1 MADRPTFA
9 DLTGKSALVTGCGSP
24 DGIGFA
30 IARLLG
36 RQGAA
41 VAITST
47 TDRVFDRARELEAD
61 GIEVMALVADLIESD
76 PAGDA
81 VEHATAW
88 KSGLDILVN
97 NAGMAQVG
105 VDEQPRPFS
114 ELSDAEWRA
123 GIDRN
128 LDIAANVTRAAI
140 GPITDSGSGRI
151 VFVTS
156 VTGPMVAIAG
166 SSAYGAAKAGVDG
179 LMRALAIELGPTGT
193 TVNSVNPGWI
203 STASSTEEELAAGKN
218 TPAGRPGTPDEV
230 AAAVLLLAA
239 PEASYINGQTI
250 VVDGGN
256 VIQEIKGS

>member
-9 DLTGKSALVTGCGSP
+9 DLTGKSALITGCGSP

-47 TDRVFDRARELEAD
+47 TDRIFDRAEELEAE

-76 PAGDA
+76 PAGDT
-81 VEHATAW
+81 VEKVTAW
-88 KSGLDILVN
+88 KSGLDVLVN
-97 NAGMAQVG
+97 NAGMAQIG
-105 VDEQPRPFS
+105 VDDDSKPFS
-114 ELSDAEWRA
+114 ELSDSEWRA

-156 VTGPMVAIAG
+156 VTGPIVAIAG
-166 SSAYGAAKAGVDG
+166 SAAYGAAKAGVDG
-179 LMRALAIELGPTGT
+179 LMRALALELGPTGT

-203 STASSTEEELAAGKN
+203 ATASSTDEEIAAGSN

-230 AAAVLLLAA
+230 AAAVLLLAS
-239 PEASYINGQTI
+239 PEASYINGQTV

-256 VIQEIKGS
+256 VIQEIKGG

>member
-1 MADRPTFA
+1 MADQPKFA
-9 DLTGKSALVTGCGSP
+9 DLTGRTALVTGCGSP

-30 IARLLG
+30 TARLLG

-47 TDRVFDRARELEAD
+47 TDRIFDRAEELEAE
-61 GIEVMALVADLIESD
+61 GIEVMAQVADLIESD
-76 PAGDA
+76 PAA
-81 VEHATAW
+81 EVVEKATAW

-97 NAGMAQVG
+97 NAGMVQVG
-105 VDEQPRPFS
+105 VEEESRPFA

-128 LDIAANVTRAAI
+128 LDLAANVTRAAI
-140 GPITDSGSGRI
+140 GPITASRQGRI
-151 VFVTS
+151 IFVTS

-166 SSAYGAAKAGVDG
+166 SAAYGAAKAGVDG
-179 LMRALAIELGPTGT
+179 LMRALALELGPSGT

-203 STASSTEEELAAGKN
+203 ATASSTDQEITAGAH
-218 TPAGRPGTPDEV
+218 TPVGRPGTPDEV
-230 AAAVLLLAA
+230 AAAVLLLAS
-239 PEASYINGQTI
+239 PEASYITGQTI

-256 VIQEIKGS
+256 VIQEVKGG